1 MKGTKGKKETKEAKG
16 TNGGKR
22 GEGDEGEDGDEEDEG
37 ANVMRGRGGQ
47 RRRAWDKRDEGT
59 RWAKGTFLKR

>member
-1 MKGTKGKKETKEAKG
+1 MKKAKG

-59 RWAKGTFLKR
+59 RWAKGTI